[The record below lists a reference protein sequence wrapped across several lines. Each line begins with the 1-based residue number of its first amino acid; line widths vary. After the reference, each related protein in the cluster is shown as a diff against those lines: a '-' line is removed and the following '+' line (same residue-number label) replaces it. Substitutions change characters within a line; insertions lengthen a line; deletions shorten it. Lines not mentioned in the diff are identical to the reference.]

1 MWMIKTEA
9 ETEACFIFVCEA
21 YLKVLNVVRLFVSQ
35 LVAMLKTKE

>member
-1 MWMIKTEA
+1 MIKTEA

-21 YLKVLNVVRLFVSQ
+21 YLKALLIVVCLSVSQ